1 MPAPEPGAGS
11 DACGGDPVLCRSMA
25 PVAGDGSVL
34 GGGRGRLFREVVDRR
49 PRPVGRRSVDRVPVI
64 GVGSTSCRRCP
75 RRLVAGPHRRRH
87 RGAGA
92 CRRPGR
98 RPRRVSGSPG
108 PSGGRRG
115 LPPRPKVALIWSHH
129 GRAVATA
136 EPLVTISGP
145 RTVHMRG
152 LRFSGGL
159 CGRFVVC
166 LWSLAGQL
174 ETTPMEIRCLVVLSW
189 PFCGLKETIAETLA
203 LSWSLDGLPVSV
215 AGPVADTW
223 WSPPG
228 PVVAVR
234 RP

>member
-1 MPAPEPGAGS
+1 MRVVAIRSCAGRWPRSLVTGLFSAEVAVGCSGRLLTAGS
-11 DACGGDPVLCRSMA
+11 ARS
-25 PVAGDGSVL
+25 VADWWTGYRSSGSPAGCHRVSATP
-34 GGGRGRLFREVVDRR
+34 GGGSSSWRR
-49 PRPVGRRSVDRVPVI
+49 
-64 GVGSTSCRRCP
+64 
-75 RRLVAGPHRRRH
+75 

-98 RPRRVSGSPG
+98 RPRHVSGSPG
-108 PSGGRRG
+108 PGGGRRG
-115 LPPRPKVALIWSHH
+115 LPPRPTVALIWSHH

-152 LRFSGGL
+152 LWPFCGL

-166 LWSLAGQL
+166 LWPLAGQL
-174 ETTPMEIRCLVVLSW
+174 ETTPMEIRCLVVFSW

-234 RP
+234 RPRCSQ

>member
-1 MPAPEPGAGS
+1 MPVPEPGAGF

-75 RRLVAGPHRRRH
+75 RRPVAGPHRRRH

-98 RPRRVSGSPG
+98 RHRRVGGSPG
-108 PSGGRRG
+108 PGGGRRG
-115 LPPRPKVALIWSHH
+115 LPPRPAVALIWSHH
-129 GRAVATA
+129 GLAVVISG
-136 EPLVTISGP
+136 PLVTTSGP

-152 LRFSGGL
+152 LWPSCGL
-159 CGRFVVC
+159 CGRFVAC
-166 LWSLAGQL
+166 LWSLAVQL
-174 ETTPMEIRCLVVLSW
+174 ETTPMEIRCLVVFSW
-189 PFCGLKETIAETLA
+189 PFCGLKETTMETLA
-203 LSWSLDGLPVSV
+203 LSWSPDGLPVSIT
-215 AGPVADTW
+215 GPAVDTW

-228 PVVAVR
+228 LVVAVR

>member
-1 MPAPEPGAGS
+1 MGGPDTGHPG
-11 DACGGDPVLCRSMA
+11 RR
-25 PVAGDGSVL
+25 PVATGCCGH
-34 GGGRGRLFREVVDRR
+34 
-49 PRPVGRRSVDRVPVI
+49 P
-64 GVGSTSCRRCP
+64 
-75 RRLVAGPHRRRH
+75 VAGPH
-87 RGAGA
+87 
-92 CRRPGR
+92 PGGIGSPAR
-98 RPRRVSGSPG
+98 AVDLVVVLVVSVDRRVQVAVAG
-108 PSGGRRG
+108 G
-115 LPPRPKVALIWSHH
+115 LPPRPTVALIWSHH

-152 LRFSGGL
+152 LWPSCGL

-174 ETTPMEIRCLVVLSW
+174 ETTPMEIRCLVVFSW
-189 PFCGLKETIAETLA
+189 PLCGLKETIAETLA
-203 LSWSLDGLPVSV
+203 LSWSLDGLLVSV